1 MRIVET
7 SITVNKSPIQDYD
20 QPEDHAPPSYP
31 LLPVTI
37 DLPADETS
45 CWSSSSSNSHAT
57 GSVSSRCSVS
67 MTVPALAIT
76 EKGQWVRLEI

>member
-1 MRIVET
+1 MKIVET
-7 SITVNKSPIQDYD
+7 SVTVNNSPIQDYD
-20 QPEDHAPPSYP
+20 QPEDHAPPTYP

-45 CWSSSSSNSHAT
+45 CWSSSSSSSHAT